1 MSKTKDAYIEVIDA
15 MDAQTPSLKGDDV
28 DDSTRL
34 FQLCLIVSS
43 KAKNAGQS
51 VEEYIAA

>member
-1 MSKTKDAYIEVIDA
+1 MSATKAAYIEVINA
-15 MDAQTPSLKGDDV
+15 MEVQTPSLKRGDV

-34 FQLCLIVSS
+34 FQLCLIVFT

-51 VEEYIAA
+51 VEEYIAF